1 MSRSPDS
8 GPVLPPPV
16 IPESMQP
23 LSEPEPLPEMDTKR
37 GNISS
42 VLDRFN
48 VSRADDTQQ
57 RAFFFGL

>member
-16 IPESMQP
+16 IPENMQP
-23 LSEPEPLPEMDTKR
+23 LSEPEPLPEMSTRR

-48 VSRADDTQQ
+48 VRRADDTQ
-57 RAFFFGL
+57 

>member
-16 IPESMQP
+16 IPENMQP
-23 LSEPEPLPEMDTKR
+23 LSEPEPLAEMSTRK
-37 GNISS
+37 GNVSS

-48 VSRADDTQQ
+48 VSRADDTQ
-57 RAFFFGL
+57 